1 MNKLSTI
8 LEDFKDGQEV
18 LVSLKN
24 NDEFILYDFEMID
37 ESIYDRSDLVMAS
50 VKNVVK
56 SKFIYREETKIE
68 ISIDDIVKLRD
79 PDSGLSFYPV

>member
-79 PDSGLSFYPV
+79 QDSGLSFYPV